1 MRKVNCGPGQLG
13 KIDKQLADVKT
24 VMEDNIN
31 KVLERGDKLEDLV
44 EDTNEL
50 AEDANVMRSQAITL
64 QRNMW

>member
-1 MRKVNCGPGQLG
+1 MRKVNCGPGKLG